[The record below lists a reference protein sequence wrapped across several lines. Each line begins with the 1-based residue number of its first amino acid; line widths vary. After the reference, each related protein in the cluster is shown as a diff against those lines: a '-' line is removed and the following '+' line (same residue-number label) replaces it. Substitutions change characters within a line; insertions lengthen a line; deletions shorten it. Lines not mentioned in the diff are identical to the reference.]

1 MNEKPQKEKID
12 YDNLTEDEAKI
23 LYPIKVQDIQFAKS
37 QQWRVFFFCMTSL
50 VGFLIALFS
59 DKLENWWRILIL
71 VICFVIY
78 FGGLLFIRNYR
89 KDLHTYREQKNKC
102 EKKIFNLSKEPEI
115 GKDEMIFFHVFSFF
129 ISLAFALVLIM
140 IFEMQTVSIKI
151 LAAVLLLHVFG
162 FLLDCKSVI
171 SSWFKED

>member
-12 YDNLTEDEAKI
+12 YDSLAEDEAKI

-50 VGFLIALFS
+50 VGFSIALFKF
-59 DKLENWWRILIL
+59 DKLDQLENWWRIPIF
-71 VICFVIY
+71 VISSVIY
-78 FGGLLFIRNYR
+78 FGGLLFIRIYR

-115 GKDEMIFFHVFSFF
+115 GKDEMFFFHIFWFF
-129 ISLAFALVLIM
+129 ISLAFALALIM
-140 IFEMQTVSIKI
+140 IFEMQPVLIKI
-151 LAAVLLLHVFG
+151 LAG
-162 FLLDCKSVI
+162 FLIIHFVYILVRYS
-171 SSWFKED
+171 